1 MATAKITEIF
11 SSIQGEGLYVGVPQ
25 SFVRF
30 SGCNLDCIFCDEKK
44 KKACRDFSSEQLIRA
59 LTRPKLRFVSL
70 TGGEPL
76 CQIDFLKGF
85 LPKLKKRNFLIY
97 LETNGTLPG
106 NLKEIIDWI
115 DIISMDIKLPSS
127 TKMGVFWNEHS
138 EFLKLSK
145 KRESFV
151 KVVVT
156 NDTIESDI
164 KKALDLIHSIDK
176 RIPFIIQPVTANGVV
191 KAVKPDRLIR
201 FFELSKKT
209 LKDVRIIPQIH
220 KILGV
225 R

>member
-1 MATAKITEIF
+1 MKTVKITEIF
-11 SSIQGEGLYVGVPQ
+11 SSIQGEGLYAGAPQ

-44 KKACRDFSSEQLIRA
+44 KKTYKDFSSEQLIRA
-59 LTRPKLRFVSL
+59 LMGFKLRFVSL

-76 CQIDFLKGF
+76 CQVDFLKAF
-85 LPKLKKRNFLIY
+85 LPKLKKRKFLIY
-97 LETNGTLPG
+97 LETNGTLPK
-106 NLKEIIDWI
+106 NLKEILDWI

-127 TKMGVFWNEHS
+127 TKTGVFWNEHS

-145 KRESFV
+145 KKESFV

-156 NDTIESDI
+156 DDTIESDI
-164 KKALDLIHSIDK
+164 KKALDIIHSIDK
-176 RIPFIIQPVTANGVV
+176 RIPFIIQPVTPNGI
-191 KAVKPDRLIR
+191 VKPIKPERLIR